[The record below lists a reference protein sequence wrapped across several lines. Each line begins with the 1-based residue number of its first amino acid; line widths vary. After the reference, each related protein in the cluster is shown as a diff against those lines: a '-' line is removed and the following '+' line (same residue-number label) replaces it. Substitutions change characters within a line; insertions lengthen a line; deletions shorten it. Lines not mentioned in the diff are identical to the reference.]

1 MKTFKCY
8 DIIILEVCVKER
20 QGVRE
25 TSIYL
30 NRKLYS
36 IWKYLERV
44 VNKRHVAKMVKSGCL

>member
-1 MKTFKCY
+1 M
-8 DIIILEVCVKER
+8 
-20 QGVRE
+20 RE

-44 VNKRHVAKMVKSGCL
+44 VNKRHIAKMVESVASRNGVKGGCVICVGAAVFSF